1 MRRIAKAF
9 LPAAGFLAATGNV
22 AADEGIEFFEK
33 KIRPVLIE
41 HCYKCHSADA
51 EQKGKLKGKLRL
63 DLREA
68 IRGRGESGL
77 AAVVPGKPDESNLYR
92 AITYLDP
99 ELVMPP
105 KTRLAKGVVADFKQW
120 IEMGAPDPRD
130 GRLAKAEA
138 KQIDFAEARKFW
150 AFRRPGEPTLPS
162 VQASAWP
169 REDLDFFILARLE
182 SNQLQPAPAAAKRT
196 LIRRATY
203 DLTGLPPTMEEIADF
218 LADESPD
225 AFRRVVDRLLASP
238 HYGEKWGRHWLDVAR
253 YADSNGLDENLA
265 YVNAFRYRNYVIDAF
280 NEDKPY
286 DQFVREQIAGDL
298 LKPFGDEPE
307 TARHARHI
315 ATGFLSVGAKMLAED
330 DGRKMEMDSIY

>member
-77 AAVVPGKPDESNLYR
+77 ISVVPGKPDESNLYR

-105 KTRLAKGVVADFKQW
+105 KTRLAKG
-120 IEMGAPDPRD
+120 GS
-130 GRLAKAEA
+130 RL
-138 KQIDFAEARKFW
+138 FH
-150 AFRRPGEPTLPS
+150 S
-162 VQASAWP
+162 S
-169 REDLDFFILARLE
+169 
-182 SNQLQPAPAAAKRT
+182 PA
-196 LIRRATY
+196 
-203 DLTGLPPTMEEIADF
+203 
-218 LADESPD
+218 
-225 AFRRVVDRLLASP
+225 
-238 HYGEKWGRHWLDVAR
+238 
-253 YADSNGLDENLA
+253 
-265 YVNAFRYRNYVIDAF
+265 
-280 NEDKPY
+280 
-286 DQFVREQIAGDL
+286 
-298 LKPFGDEPE
+298 
-307 TARHARHI
+307 
-315 ATGFLSVGAKMLAED
+315 
-330 DGRKMEMDSIY
+330 

>member
-9 LPAAGFLAATGNV
+9 LPAAGFLAATGNM

-51 EQKGKLKGKLRL
+51 EQKGKLRL

-77 AAVVPGKPDESNLYR
+77 AAVVPGKLDESNLYR

-130 GRLAKAEA
+130 GHLAKTEA

-150 AFRRPGEPTLPS
+150 AFRRTGEPTLPS

-225 AFRRVVDRLLASP
+225 AFRRIVDRLLASP
-238 HYGEKWGRHWLDVAR
+238 HYGEKWGRHWL
-253 YADSNGLDENLA
+253 
-265 YVNAFRYRNYVIDAF
+265 
-280 NEDKPY
+280 
-286 DQFVREQIAGDL
+286 
-298 LKPFGDEPE
+298 
-307 TARHARHI
+307 
-315 ATGFLSVGAKMLAED
+315 
-330 DGRKMEMDSIY
+330 